1 MDADDLKMSKVFEAA
16 LRDVGGSRLC
26 LNQVVKAYQQAFPA
40 ESMRPDMRTRLHDA
54 IAELS
59 RTGVINIAED
69 AFDESETS
77 ALPKT
82 IEIAASANFV
92 RTPDGILN

>member
-1 MDADDLKMSKVFEAA
+1 MDADDPKMAKIFEAA
-16 LRDVGGSRLC
+16 LRDVGGSRLY

-40 ESMRPDMRTRLHDA
+40 ESMRPDMRSRLHGA

-59 RTGVINIAED
+59 RSGVINIAEET
-69 AFDESETS
+69 FDESEAK

-92 RTPDGILN
+92 RAPDGILN